1 MCGAPAFA
9 RLRQAIEE
17 GKVGREYDLARSLT
31 QAVEATAQLREK
43 GQVLGEFLKQEDFL
57 TQRSPAVE
65 ALMRAL
71 YDKKGERM
79 AGRDAVAQKLMNYA
93 DRALKQRLDQGMLF
107 GDAPQPPEQLLAAP
121 EEAAAGEAMRP
132 APDMFGLRTPQGKA
146 DAATEVARAAVAQKP
161 NLEIT
166 DENGEAAR
174 ARSELI
180 GADEAAQTAEERAPE
195 ALSIAANCFGQR
207 VA

>member
-1 MCGAPAFA
+1 
-9 RLRQAIEE
+9 
-17 GKVGREYDLARSLT
+17 
-31 QAVEATAQLREK
+31 
-43 GQVLGEFLKQEDFL
+43 
-57 TQRSPAVE
+57 
-65 ALMRAL
+65 
-71 YDKKGERM
+71 
-79 AGRDAVAQKLMNYA
+79 
-93 DRALKQRLDQGMLF
+93 
-107 GDAPQPPEQLLAAP
+107 
-121 EEAAAGEAMRP
+121 
-132 APDMFGLRTPQGKA
+132 MFGLRTPQGKA

-180 GADEAAQTAEERAPE
+180 GAEEAAQTAEERAPE